1 LILPYDPNDPTKEAE
16 YKVSSQDGSMAFTAP
31 EQFSDFD
38 FLAKPLD
45 VWAFGITIFLYW
57 NDNLPKAYAN

>member
-1 LILPYDPNDPTKEAE
+1 MILPHDPNDPEKESQH
-16 YKVSSQDGSMAFTAP
+16 KVSSQDGSLAFNAP
-31 EQFSDFD
+31 EQLKNQE

-57 NDNLPKAYAN
+57 NDKLP